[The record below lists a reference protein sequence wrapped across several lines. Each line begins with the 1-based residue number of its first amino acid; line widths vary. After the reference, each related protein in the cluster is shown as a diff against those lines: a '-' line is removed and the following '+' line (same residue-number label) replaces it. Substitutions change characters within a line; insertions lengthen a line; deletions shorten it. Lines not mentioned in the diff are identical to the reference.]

1 MGAAADSPLR
11 WIADNTNPESLTG
24 TLKEAVRGADVFIY
38 DAQFTPDEY
47 ESKRGWGHSTWL
59 EAIHVARD
67 AKVKQLVLAHHDPS
81 HSDEFLRNVLAQ
93 AREKFD
99 NVVIAQEGLAIPL

>member
-1 MGAAADSPLR
+1 
-11 WIADNTNPESLTG
+11 
-24 TLKEAVRGADVFIY
+24 
-38 DAQFTPDEY
+38 
-47 ESKRGWGHSTWL
+47 
-59 EAIHVARD
+59 VARD

-81 HSDEFLRNVLAQ
+81 HSDDFLRGVLAQ